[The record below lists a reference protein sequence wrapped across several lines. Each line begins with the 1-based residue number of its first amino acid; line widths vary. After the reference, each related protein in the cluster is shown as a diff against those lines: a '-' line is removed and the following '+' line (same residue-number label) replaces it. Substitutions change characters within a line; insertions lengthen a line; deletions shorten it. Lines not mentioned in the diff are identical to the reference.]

1 MAQEAKKR
9 TFVHG
14 GSTPGIQLRKRAKTF
29 DEDQFNRFFDH
40 IAKTSLMPVRDKLV
54 AALSFKAGLRVGEI
68 AKIKIKDMLDV
79 EGRIAKTI
87 SVYSQTA
94 KKERYRAVP
103 MNPLVRECLKEF
115 RKTYPNAEVVAISS
129 QPFRWL
135 LARGEPIP
143 RTTHRF
149 KQMSVGALKEQY
161 LALIKSFG
169 VNGASTHSG
178 RRTFGTELARRA
190 NLHHCSLRDVQQL
203 MGHSRLETT
212 EHYIELSEDASGLV
226 MSL

>member
-1 MAQEAKKR
+1 MQPNR
-9 TFVHG
+9 FNRG
-14 GSTPGIQLRKRAKTF
+14 GSTRLTKRAQTF
-29 DEDQFNRFFDH
+29 TEEQFARFFKH
-40 IAKTSLMPVRDKLV
+40 IETASVMPVRDKLV

-68 AKIKIKDMLDV
+68 AQISIKDMLDV
-79 EGRIAKTI
+79 EGRIAKHITI
-87 SVYSQTA
+87 YSNIA
-94 KKERYRAVP
+94 KKERYRQVP
-103 MNPLVRECLKEF
+103 MNQLVRDCLKEF

-135 LARGEPIP
+135 LARDEPIP
-143 RTTHRF
+143 LTTTRF
-149 KQMSVGALKEQY
+149 KQMSVQALKDQY
-161 LALIKSFG
+161 RALLKSFPG

-212 EHYIELSEDASGLV
+212 EHYIELSEDASSLV
-226 MSL
+226 LSL